1 VVTDEIARAA
11 YGENYKQMK
20 IPEVVELD

>member
-1 VVTDEIARAA
+1 VITDEIARAA

-20 IPEVVELD
+20 IPEIVELD